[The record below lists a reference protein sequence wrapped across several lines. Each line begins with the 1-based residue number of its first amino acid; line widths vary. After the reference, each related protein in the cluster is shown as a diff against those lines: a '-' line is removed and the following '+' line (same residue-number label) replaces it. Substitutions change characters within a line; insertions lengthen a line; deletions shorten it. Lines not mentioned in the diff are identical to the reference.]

1 MSPRPLKIVFSM
13 RHSGALRNFSST
25 VEELAGRGHRH
36 PLIFMRRDKLGESAC
51 WTSWP
56 PRLGDHLREPTDK
69 MSRPWTPLAGPHALG
84 WRLRSLSNTGVQDA
98 QALRDRATRHLS
110 PSTRR
115 LIEWPLLRTRA
126 GLTFLTRSVRLVERA
141 IPADPFV
148 LDMLRSQAP
157 DLVLVTPLVDFAS
170 AQEEYVKAART
181 LAIPSALC
189 VHAGTTSRTRG

>member
-25 VEELAGRGHRH
+25 VEELARRGHRIH
-36 PLIFMRRDKLGESAC
+36 LIFMRRDKLGESRLLDELAAAYSAITLRGANRQDVTPVDTSRRAC
-51 WTSWP
+51 A
-56 PRLGDHLREPTDK
+56 RLATA
-69 MSRPWTPLAGPHALG
+69 LAIEH
-84 WRLRSLSNTGVQDA
+84 RRKDA

-126 GLTFLTRSVRLVERA
+126 GLTFLTRVLRLVERA

-189 VHAGTTSRTRG
+189 A